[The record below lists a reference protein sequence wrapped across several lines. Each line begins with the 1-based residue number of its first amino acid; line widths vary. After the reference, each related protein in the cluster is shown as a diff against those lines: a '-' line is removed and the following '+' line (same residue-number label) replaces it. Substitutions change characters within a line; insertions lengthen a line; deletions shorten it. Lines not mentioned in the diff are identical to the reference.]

1 VLLLTLGAAGAAL
14 AQAGG
19 QHGAEA
25 LRPPFRAPA
34 TRCPVPADLRP
45 AFVAASRATGV
56 RLGLLAA
63 VARVESQ
70 FDQGARSHAGAVGVL
85 QLMPTTAAALHYD
98 PEETQSNVMAG
109 ALYLREL
116 LGRYGSTQLALAAYN
131 AGPTA
136 VDLEGAAP
144 NAETAAYVARVQAA
158 DRAYGNCS

>member
-1 VLLLTLGAAGAAL
+1 
-14 AQAGG
+14 
-19 QHGAEA
+19 
-25 LRPPFRAPA
+25 
-34 TRCPVPADLRP
+34 
-45 AFVAASRATGV
+45 
-56 RLGLLAA
+56 
-63 VARVESQ
+63 
-70 FDQGARSHAGAVGVL
+70 
-85 QLMPTTAAALHYD
+85 
-98 PEETQSNVMAG
+98 MAG